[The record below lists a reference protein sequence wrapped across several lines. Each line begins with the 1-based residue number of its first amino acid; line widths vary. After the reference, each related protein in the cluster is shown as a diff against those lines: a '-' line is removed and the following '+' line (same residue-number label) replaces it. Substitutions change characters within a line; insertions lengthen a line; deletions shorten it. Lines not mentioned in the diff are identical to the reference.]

1 MTTLDHIAE
10 RVGLPLI
17 VGFAGLL
24 FSIPT
29 VAMIGFAVLAAGCI
43 APGLC

>member
-10 RVGLPLI
+10 RIGPPLV

-29 VAMIGFAVLAAGCI
+29 VAMIGFAALAAGWI
-43 APGLC
+43 EAGLC